1 MAQGTEA
8 ATGGGAIGSELVG
21 RGTREGAT
29 LFREWFSGL
38 SEIAESGRGAAYVF
52 VMGNLIEILRSFDL
66 PVVFPE
72 INALQTAIRRV
83 SGEFLDE
90 AEDYGFSPDIC
101 AYVKADVAIHLR
113 GGAHP
118 MVKVPKPSL
127 AVLTNACNTYIKWAE
142 IWERMFEVPC
152 MVVDIPGTRAAGCQS
167 APGDADFAN
176 EMAYIKSQVKELIET
191 CERVTGKKFDI
202 DRLRQNMGYANRI
215 TRAWRKVLDYNMS
228 RPAVFNALTDG
239 TVYLGVSNC
248 LGGSEEGALYFE
260 RLEEEMAYRVA
271 NGIGAT
277 RNMDGTEELAE
288 QRFRLAFIGVPCYP
302 IFKNFN
308 EMFTKWGGV
317 FVNSAYLTFASG
329 GADMGFEYDL
339 ANPIDSLA
347 EGLLRRIRETMDQLF
362 FGCPDIETQASRF
375 GLDGIVYHPIK
386 SCRTI
391 SAGLADRRHHMA
403 EDLGLAT
410 LYFESDMVDPR
421 VVAEAQ
427 MRNRVDAFFEG
438 LATREIQSRGA
449 A

>member
-1 MAQGTEA
+1 
-8 ATGGGAIGSELVG
+8 
-21 RGTREGAT
+21 
-29 LFREWFSGL
+29 
-38 SEIAESGRGAAYVF
+38 
-52 VMGNLIEILRSFDL
+52 
-66 PVVFPE
+66 
-72 INALQTAIRRV
+72 
-83 SGEFLDE
+83 
-90 AEDYGFSPDIC
+90 
-101 AYVKADVAIHLR
+101 
-113 GGAHP
+113 
-118 MVKVPKPSL
+118 
-127 AVLTNACNTYIKWAE
+127 
-142 IWERMFEVPC
+142 MFEVPC

>member
-1 MAQGTEA
+1 MGQ
-8 ATGGGAIGSELVG
+8 GGGKAASVGLDSDLIG
-21 RGTREGAT
+21 RGTREGAQ
-29 LFREWFSGL
+29 LFRDWFAGL
-38 SEIAESGRGAAYVF
+38 TELAESGRPAVYVF

-83 SGEFLDE
+83 SQEYLDE
-90 AEDYGFSPDIC
+90 AEDYGFSPDVC
-101 AYVKADVAIHLR
+101 GYVKADVAMQLR
-113 GGAHP
+113 GGQHP
-118 MVKVPKPSL
+118 MVTVPKPSM

-142 IWERMFEVPC
+142 IWQRMYDVPC

-167 APGDADFAN
+167 APGDVDFAN
-176 EMAYIKSQVKELIET
+176 EMKYVKSQIKDLIEI
-191 CERVTGKKFDI
+191 CEKIAGKKFDI
-202 DRLRQNMGYANRI
+202 DRLRQHMGYANQI
-215 TRAWRKVLDYNMS
+215 TRSWRKVLDFNMS

-239 TVYLGVSNC
+239 TVYLGVGNC
-248 LGGSEEGALYFE
+248 FGATEEGAGFFQ
-260 RLEEEMAYRVA
+260 RLEEEMAFRVE

-277 RNMDGTEELAE
+277 RHLDGREQLAE

-302 IFKNFN
+302 IFRNFN
-308 EMFTKWGGV
+308 DMFTKWGGV

-347 EGLLRRIRETMDQLF
+347 EGILRKIRETMDQLF
-362 FGCPDIETQASRF
+362 YQCPDIETQASRF
-375 GLDGIVYHPIK
+375 DRDGVVYHPIK

-391 SAGLADRRHHMA
+391 SAGLADRRHHAA

-410 LYFESDMVDPR
+410 LYVESDMVDPR

-427 MRNRVDAFFEG
+427 MRNRIDAFFEG
-438 LATREIQSRGA
+438 LITRETRNQGA

>member
-1 MAQGTEA
+1 MDQDVVAGE
-8 ATGGGAIGSELVG
+8 GLDSPLIG
-21 RGTREGAT
+21 RGMREGAQM
-29 LFREWFSGL
+29 FRDWFSGL
-38 SEIAESGRGAAYVF
+38 TEIAERGEGAVYVF
-52 VMGNLIEILRSFDL
+52 VMGNLIEILRSFDM

-83 SGEFLDE
+83 SGEYLDE

-113 GGAHP
+113 DGQHP
-118 MVKVPKPSL
+118 MVTVPKPSM

-142 IWERMFEVPC
+142 IWERMFDVPC
-152 MVVDIPGTRAAGCQS
+152 MVVDIPGSRSAGSQS
-167 APGDADFAN
+167 ITGGGDFAN
-176 EMAYIKSQVKELIET
+176 EMKYIKAQVKELIET

-215 TRAWRKVLDYNMS
+215 TRAWRKVLDYNVS
-228 RPAVFNALTDG
+228 DPAVFNALTDG
-239 TVYLGVSNC
+239 TVYLGVGNC
-248 LGGSEEGALYFE
+248 YGASEEGALFFE

-277 RNMDGTEELAE
+277 RNIDGVEELAG

-308 EMFTKWGGV
+308 DMFTKWGGV

-329 GADMGFEYDL
+329 GADIGFEYDL
-339 ANPIDSLA
+339 TNPIDSIT
-347 EGLLRRIRETMDQLF
+347 EGIMRRIRETMDQLF
-362 FGCPDIETQASRF
+362 FGCPDIETAASRF

-391 SAGLADRRHHMA
+391 SSGLADRRHHIA

-410 LYFESDMVDPR
+410 LYVESDMVDPR

-427 MRNRVDAFFEG
+427 MRNRIDAFFEG
-438 LATREIQSRGA
+438 LATRETLGRGA